1 MSNFQGNGDIANS
14 SSSSSS
20 RSKLYGLTAVVEH
33 YGVSGGGHYAVY
45 RRVANFDA
53 NDPGKSLPGLGR
65 TWFYISDGHVSQVS
79 ENDVLGAEAT
89 LLFYERL

>member
-1 MSNFQGNGDIANS
+1 L
-14 SSSSSS
+14 SSSSS

-33 YGVSGGGHYAVY
+33 YGASGGGHYAVY
-45 RRVANFDA
+45 RRVASNFDA
-53 NDPGKSLPGLGR
+53 NDRGQPLPGLSR

-79 ENDVLGAEAT
+79 EDDVLGAEAS